1 MKVSRSQRTPRF
13 HQCVVMQP
21 VVIVFSS
28 AYFAA
33 ASLTIGAITLS
44 SLVYQSDEIFHSF
57 PSQVWMRPTRLLVVR
72 ARHLDR

>member
-21 VVIVFSS
+21 VVIVFSC

-44 SLVYQSDEIFHSF
+44 SLVYQSDEVASATIDRQGFMAAANVKWTK
-57 PSQVWMRPTRLLVVR
+57 PRLR
-72 ARHLDR
+72 